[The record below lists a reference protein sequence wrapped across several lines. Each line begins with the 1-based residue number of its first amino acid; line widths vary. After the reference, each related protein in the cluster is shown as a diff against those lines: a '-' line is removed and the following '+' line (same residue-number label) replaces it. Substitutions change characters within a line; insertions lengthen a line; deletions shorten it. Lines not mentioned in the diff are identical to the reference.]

1 MFQSV
6 LTTKDPIGVAAVARE
21 FQAKNNYIHSTY
33 ATPLDWF
40 FALAHQNKIYTK
52 KNMLQN
58 LFISLN
64 FVCRSFIQTFIF
76 LGLTL

>member
-6 LTTKDPIGVAAVARE
+6 LTTKDLIGVAAVARE
-21 FQAKNNYIHSTY
+21 FQAKNNYILSTY

-58 LFISLN
+58 FFN
-64 FVCRSFIQTFIF
+64 KTFH
-76 LGLTL
+76 